1 MSKVITVLNT
11 LEVQLRP
18 LSSQH
23 NFGLPHY
30 RLHTVFSKEIA
41 VENLVKIALEL
52 SILEAI

>member
-18 LSSQH
+18 LSGQPD
-23 NFGLPHY
+23 FGLPHY
-30 RLHTVFSKEIA
+30 RLHIVFSKDIT

-52 SILEAI
+52 SVLEAI